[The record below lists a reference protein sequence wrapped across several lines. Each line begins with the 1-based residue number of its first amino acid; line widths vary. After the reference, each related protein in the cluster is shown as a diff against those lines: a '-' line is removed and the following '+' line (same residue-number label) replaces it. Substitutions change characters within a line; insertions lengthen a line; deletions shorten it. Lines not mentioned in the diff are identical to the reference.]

1 MNEDMNEENLEE
13 IWQKINDFLNYNK
26 PPKKDTILK
35 FSHNHTKFSKDVKD
49 LIEFIKFNLIK
60 KEACI
65 IYLKR
70 QNNKIKYGRKKQVGE
85 KENYVIEMT
94 NENDFQRIYNLIKTE
109 FASIFEKKFLHRD
122 LEGMF
127 LTATLT
133 KRIILE
139 FKSNNAYDKE
149 WFHEVYEKII
159 DLEENEYKISDVKV
173 KQKK

>member
-1 MNEDMNEENLEE
+1 MSEEFLEE
-13 IWQKINDFLNYNK
+13 IWQKIDDFLNYNK

-49 LIEFIKFNLIK
+49 LIEFIKFTIIK
-60 KEACI
+60 KEADI

-70 QNNKIKYGRKKQVGE
+70 QSNIIKYGRKKQDVE
-85 KENYVIEMT
+85 KEEYIIEMT

-109 FASIFEKKFLHRD
+109 FASIFEKNFLHRD

-127 LTATLT
+127 LTATLAQ
-133 KRIILE
+133 RLILE

-149 WFHEVYEKII
+149 WFHEVYEKQQII
-159 DLEENEYKISDVKV
+159 DLEENEYEISDVKV

>member
-1 MNEDMNEENLEE
+1 MSEEFLEE

-60 KEACI
+60 KEASI

-70 QNNKIKYGRKKQVGE
+70 QRNIIKYGRKKQDVE
-85 KENYVIEMT
+85 KENYIIEMT
-94 NENDFQRIYNLIKTE
+94 NENDFQRIYNLLKTE

-122 LEGMF
+122 LEEMF
-127 LTATLT
+127 LKATLAE
-133 KRIILE
+133 RIILE
-139 FKSNNAYDKE
+139 FRSNNAYDKE
-149 WFHEVYEKII
+149 WFHEEDEKQII
-159 DLEENEYKISDVKV
+159 DLEENEYEISDVKV